1 MADIALKNLKTVN
14 NILNNDMEDD
24 RTQFNQLSE
33 ELLKRA
39 AFARSDQYFKKSIL
53 HRKRFCLYFQ
63 LQLRNEF
70 ASNFNWRTR
79 WNHGNVDSLV

>member
-39 AFARSDQYFKKSIL
+39 AFARSDLISIL
-53 HRKRFCLYFQ
+53 KRVFSNGKKYYLLFYKRK
-63 LQLRNEF
+63 
-70 ASNFNWRTR
+70 
-79 WNHGNVDSLV
+79 